1 MCLQN
6 CHLAVSW
13 LPRLE
18 QIVEKQVENPQSTHP
33 DYRMWLTSMPCADF
47 PVSVLQ
53 VGIKLSMQPPK
64 GVRANMLRGLAT
76 DIALENFTFEKK
88 VEGEEGEEGEGGE
101 EGIDHGTAA
110 YCKMLYAL
118 VFYHACVLER
128 RKFGG
133 IGWNIPYEWMAS
145 DLKTGVLQ
153 LQLYLPHVGTEST
166 EGEEGEEG
174 GEKRREKITKEA
186 YWNSIPFD
194 AIQTMMGEINY
205 GGRVT
210 DKWDLRP
217 VADILGSLMC
227 RALVAGGEGYSLVPG
242 GDPGGGGGKE
252 GLDLTGM

>member
-18 QIVEKQVENPQSTHP
+18 QIVEKQVENPTSTHA
-33 DYRMWLTSMPCADF
+33 DYRMWLTAKPCNEF

-53 VGIKLSMQPPK
+53 VGIKLSMQPPR
-64 GVRANMLRGLAT
+64 GVRANMLRGFGT
-76 DIALENFTFEKK
+76 DISIDNFTFETKNGTK
-88 VEGEEGEEGEGGE
+88 EAKEEEEQ
-101 EGIDHGTAA
+101 DHGTEA

-133 IGWNIPYEWMAS
+133 IGWNIPYDWMAS

-153 LQLYLPHVGTEST
+153 LQLYLPHVYNQDTGVKSKLTQQE
-166 EGEEGEEG
+166 
-174 GEKRREKITKEA
+174 
-186 YWNSIPFD
+186 YFNSVPFD

-217 VADILGSLMC
+217 VADILGSLVC
-227 RALVAGGEGYSLVPG
+227 FE
-242 GDPGGGGGKE
+242 
-252 GLDLTGM
+252 